1 MEDNNNNSSSS
12 NTKKSR
18 GRPKK
23 IKDEKTDNKTN
34 QSSLKLE
41 EQEEHD
47 EIRIPDEA
55 KVERLV
61 SNHSFEPE
69 LDDDDDL
76 HKALIE
82 SMKEKNNLE
91 EDFLKESEEE
101 YIFQQLILQINIEEI
116 EKRSLSL
123 PQFTKRLE
131 RLCFSESDRSIKAII
146 EPIIVEY
153 KLNKCNN
160 VMLEHNIYIN
170 IYENFIDTLYK
181 KPISLG
187 KTATAITKDEDI
199 LIRQIFLKK
208 E

>member
-1 MEDNNNNSSSS
+1 MEDNNNNNS
-12 NTKKSR
+12 KRGR

-23 IKDEKTDNKTN
+23 VKKEEPDKTGDSSFSFEDNEDN
-34 QSSLKLE
+34 G
-41 EQEEHD
+41 
-47 EIRIPDEA
+47 IRKADEA

-61 SNHSFEPE
+61 SNNSFETDFE
-69 LDDDDDL
+69 DDEF

-82 SMKEKNNLE
+82 SRKEMYSTQNNLE
-91 EDFLKESEEE
+91 EELLKESEEE

-131 RLCFSESDRSIKAII
+131 RLCFSESDRAIKAII

-153 KLNKCNN
+153 KLNKRNN
-160 VMLEHNIYIN
+160 VELEPDIYVN

-181 KPISLG
+181 KPIDLG
-187 KTATAITKDEDI
+187 KTSTAITKNEDE
-199 LIRQIFLKK
+199 LIRKIFLRK

>member
-1 MEDNNNNSSSS
+1 MEDNNN
-12 NTKKSR
+12 KKGR

-23 IKDEKTDNKTN
+23 VKNEEIDSKTTVE
-34 QSSLKLE
+34 SSLK
-41 EQEEHD
+41 QEED
-47 EIRIPDEA
+47 EDDIRLPDEA

-61 SNHSFEPE
+61 NNNFFEHQ
-69 LDDDDDL
+69 DDDL
-76 HKALIE
+76 HKAIIE

-101 YIFQQLILQINIEEI
+101 YIFQQFIQQINIEEI

-131 RLCFSESDRSIKAII
+131 RLCFSESDRAIKAII

-153 KLNKCNN
+153 KLNKRNN
-160 VMLEHNIYIN
+160 IDLESDIFNN
-170 IYENFIDTLYK
+170 IYENFIDTLYQ

-187 KTATAITKDEDI
+187 KTTTAITKEEDE
-199 LIRQIFLKK
+199 LIRKIFLKK

>member
-1 MEDNNNNSSSS
+1 MENNNN
-12 NTKKSR
+12 KKKGR

-23 IKDEKTDNKTN
+23 VKNEELDSKTTAE
-34 QSSLKLE
+34 SSLKDE
-41 EQEEHD
+41 EEEED
-47 EIRIPDEA
+47 DIRLPDEV

-61 SNHSFEPE
+61 NNNSFEPE
-69 LDDDDDL
+69 MEDDDL
-76 HKALIE
+76 HKAIIE

-91 EDFLKESEEE
+91 DDFLKESEEE
-101 YIFQQLILQINIEEI
+101 YIFQQFIQQINIEEI

-123 PQFTKRLE
+123 PQFTKRIE
-131 RLCFSESDRSIKAII
+131 RLCFSESDRAIKAII

-153 KLNKCNN
+153 KLNKRNN
-160 VMLEHNIYIN
+160 IELDTEVFNN
-170 IYENFIDTLYK
+170 IYENFINTLYQ

-187 KTATAITKDEDI
+187 KTITAITKDEDI

>member
-1 MEDNNNNSSSS
+1 MEDNNN
-12 NTKKSR
+12 KKGR

-23 IKDEKTDNKTN
+23 VKNEESDSKTTDE
-34 QSSLKLE
+34 SSLK
-41 EQEEHD
+41 QEENED
-47 EIRIPDEA
+47 DIRLPDEA

-61 SNHSFEPE
+61 NNNSFEPE
-69 LDDDDDL
+69 IEDDDDL
-76 HKALIE
+76 HKAIIE

-91 EDFLKESEEE
+91 DDFLKESEEE

-131 RLCFSESDRSIKAII
+131 RLCFSESDRAIKAII

-153 KLNKCNN
+153 KLNKRNN
-160 VMLEHNIYIN
+160 IELEPDIHVN

-181 KPISLG
+181 KPIDLG
-187 KTATAITKDEDI
+187 KTSTAITKNEDE
-199 LIRQIFLKK
+199 LIRKIFLRK

>member
-1 MEDNNNNSSSS
+1 MEDNNN
-12 NTKKSR
+12 KKSR
-18 GRPKK
+18 GRPRKVK
-23 IKDEKTDNKTN
+23 NEEPDKTVD
-34 QSSLKLE
+34 SSLSFE
-41 EQEEHD
+41 EED
-47 EIRIPDEA
+47 GIRKADKA

-61 SNHSFEPE
+61 NNSFEPDLE
-69 LDDDDDL
+69 DDEF

-82 SMKEKNNLE
+82 SRKEMYSTQNNLE
-91 EDFLKESEEE
+91 EQLLKESEEE
-101 YIFQQLILQINIEEI
+101 YIFQQLIQQINIDEI

-131 RLCFSESDRSIKAII
+131 RLCFTESDRAIKAII

-153 KLNKCNN
+153 KLNKRNN
-160 VMLEHNIYIN
+160 VELEQDIYDN
-170 IYENFIDTLYK
+170 IYENFINTLYQ

-187 KTATAITKDEDI
+187 KTTTAITKDEDI

>member
-1 MEDNNNNSSSS
+1 MEDNNN
-12 NTKKSR
+12 KKGR

-23 IKDEKTDNKTN
+23 VKNEESDSKITDE
-34 QSSLKLE
+34 SSLK
-41 EQEEHD
+41 QED
-47 EIRIPDEA
+47 DDDIRLPDEP
-55 KVERLV
+55 KVERL
-61 SNHSFEPE
+61 NYFEYQ
-69 LDDDDDL
+69 DDDL
-76 HKALIE
+76 HKAIIE

-101 YIFQQLILQINIEEI
+101 FLKESEEEYIFQQFVQQINIEEI

-131 RLCFSESDRSIKAII
+131 RLCFSESDRAIKAII
-146 EPIIVEY
+146 EPIIIEY
-153 KLNKCNN
+153 KLNKRNN
-160 VMLEHNIYIN
+160 IVLNTEVFNNIYD
-170 IYENFIDTLYK
+170 NFINTLYQ

-187 KTATAITKDEDI
+187 KTTTMITKNEDI

>member
-1 MEDNNNNSSSS
+1 MENNNNT
-12 NTKKSR
+12 NTKKTR

-23 IKDEKTDNKTN
+23 IKDDNPHKN
-34 QSSLKLE
+34 VDSSLSIEDE
-41 EQEEHD
+41 EDGIRKAD
-47 EIRIPDEA
+47 ES

-61 SNHSFEPE
+61 NNNSFEPE
-69 LDDDDDL
+69 LEDDDL

-91 EDFLKESEEE
+91 EEFLKESDEE
-101 YIFQQLILQINIEEI
+101 YIFQQFILQINIQEI
-116 EKRSLSL
+116 EERSLSL

-131 RLCFSESDRSIKAII
+131 RLCFTESDRAIKAII
-146 EPIIVEY
+146 EPIIIEY
-153 KLNKCNN
+153 KLNKRNN
-160 VMLEHNIYIN
+160 IELESYIYEN

-187 KTATAITKDEDI
+187 KTTTAITKEEDE
-199 LIRQIFLKK
+199 LIRKIFLKK

>member
-1 MEDNNNNSSSS
+1 MEDNNN
-12 NTKKSR
+12 KKGR

-23 IKDEKTDNKTN
+23 VKNEEIDSKITAE
-34 QSSLKLE
+34 SSLK
-41 EQEEHD
+41 QEED
-47 EIRIPDEA
+47 EDDIRLPDEA
-55 KVERLV
+55 KLERLV
-61 SNHSFEPE
+61 NNNSFEPE
-69 LDDDDDL
+69 IEDDDNL
-76 HKALIE
+76 HKAIIE
-82 SMKEKNNLE
+82 SMKDKNNLE

-101 YIFQQLILQINIEEI
+101 YIFQQFILQINIEEI

-131 RLCFSESDRSIKAII
+131 RLCFSESDRAIKAII

-153 KLNKCNN
+153 KLNKRNN
-160 VMLEHNIYIN
+160 IELNTEVFNN

-187 KTATAITKDEDI
+187 KTTTAITKEEDE
-199 LIRQIFLKK
+199 LIRKIFLKK

>member
-1 MEDNNNNSSSS
+1 MEDNNN
-12 NTKKSR
+12 KKGR

-23 IKDEKTDNKTN
+23 VKNEEIDSKITAE
-34 QSSLKLE
+34 SSLK
-41 EQEEHD
+41 QEED
-47 EIRIPDEA
+47 EDDIRLPDEA

-61 SNHSFEPE
+61 NNNSFEPE
-69 LDDDDDL
+69 IEDDDDL
-76 HKALIE
+76 HKAIIE

-101 YIFQQLILQINIEEI
+101 YIFQQFILQINIEEI

-153 KLNKCNN
+153 KLNKRNN
-160 VMLEHNIYIN
+160 IELNTEVFNN

-181 KPISLG
+181 KPIDLG
-187 KTATAITKDEDI
+187 KTSTAITKNEDE
-199 LIRQIFLKK
+199 LIRKIFLKK

>member
-1 MEDNNNNSSSS
+1 MEDNNN
-12 NTKKSR
+12 KKGR

-23 IKDEKTDNKTN
+23 VKNEEIDSKITAE
-34 QSSLKLE
+34 SSLK
-41 EQEEHD
+41 QEED
-47 EIRIPDEA
+47 EDDIRLPDEA

-61 SNHSFEPE
+61 NNNSFEHQ
-69 LDDDDDL
+69 DDDL
-76 HKALIE
+76 HKAIIE

-101 YIFQQLILQINIEEI
+101 YIFQQFIQQINIEEI

-131 RLCFSESDRSIKAII
+131 RLCFSESDRAIKAII

-153 KLNKCNN
+153 KLNKRNN
-160 VMLEHNIYIN
+160 IELDTEVFNN
-170 IYENFIDTLYK
+170 IYENFIDTLYQ

-187 KTATAITKDEDI
+187 KTITAITKDEDI

>member
-1 MEDNNNNSSSS
+1 MEDNN
-12 NTKKSR
+12 KKGR

-23 IKDEKTDNKTN
+23 VKNEELDSKTTVE
-34 QSSLKLE
+34 SSLK
-41 EQEEHD
+41 QEENED
-47 EIRIPDEA
+47 DIRLPDEA

-61 SNHSFEPE
+61 NNNSFESE
-69 LDDDDDL
+69 MEDDEL
-76 HKALIE
+76 HKAIIE

-91 EDFLKESEEE
+91 EYFLKESEEE
-101 YIFQQLILQINIEEI
+101 YIFQQFIQQINIEEI

-131 RLCFSESDRSIKAII
+131 RLCFSESDRAIKAII

-153 KLNKCNN
+153 KLNKRNN
-160 VMLEHNIYIN
+160 VELNTEVFNN

-181 KPISLG
+181 KPIDLG
-187 KTATAITKDEDI
+187 KTSTAITKNEDE
-199 LIRQIFLKK
+199 LIRKIFLRK

>member
-1 MEDNNNNSSSS
+1 MEDNNNNS
-12 NTKKSR
+12 NIKKGR

-23 IKDEKTDNKTN
+23 IKKEESDNKTTE
-34 QSSLKLE
+34 SSLKLE
-41 EQEEHD
+41 EEEEEED
-47 EIRIPDEA
+47 RIRIPDEA

-101 YIFQQLILQINIEEI
+101 YIFQQFILQINIEEI

-123 PQFTKRLE
+123 PQFTKRLG

-160 VMLEHNIYIN
+160 VMLEHDIYIN